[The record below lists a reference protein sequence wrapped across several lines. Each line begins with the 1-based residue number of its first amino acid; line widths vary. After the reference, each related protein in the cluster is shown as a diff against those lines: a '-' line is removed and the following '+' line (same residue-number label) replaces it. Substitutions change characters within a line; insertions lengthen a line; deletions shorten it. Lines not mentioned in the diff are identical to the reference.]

1 MKKWLQKTIGTK
13 KKSRYGLNGA
23 EVETSRA
30 SYSFDDRDRKQRRT
44 LLKKLNLHW
53 RRKKDRSAAGYTR
66 APEPKGYRKVF
77 LAVCLVSAAVLFFK
91 SGGFSLFGML
101 LEDLDYFR
109 ITEIRVEGCRNSS
122 PDEIRAASGVTVS
135 ASLFSVDETQ
145 ITENVRKESL
155 WVDQISVA
163 RHWPDTLI
171 LRVREFS
178 PHALIALG
186 EKDQAELYYLDKNGK
201 AFIKTAYG
209 MDLDFPVITGFEN
222 AEDLDTAPAELDAPL
237 NLLQLAGTNNP
248 NLPVQSISEL
258 HVDDEEGLVL
268 YLVEHPFPIFFG
280 DGDIR
285 KKYVRLRKV
294 LEMLYKPRR
303 TGMDIGRVA
312 YIKMDYLKDKVIVGY
327 DESG

>member
-1 MKKWLQKTIGTK
+1 MKKWLQEKFGSK
-13 KKSRYGLNGA
+13 NRSQYSVNGGG
-23 EVETSRA
+23 VETGRT
-30 SYSFDDRDRKQRRT
+30 SYSFNERDKKQRRT
-44 LLKKLNLHW
+44 LLKKLNLYW
-53 RRKKDRSAAGYTR
+53 TRQKDRGATSYQS
-66 APEPKGYRKVF
+66 APEPKGRRKAL
-77 LAVCLVSAAVLFFK
+77 LALCLVCAAALFFT
-91 SGGFSLFGML
+91 SGGFSLFGLL
-101 LEDLDYFR
+101 LEDIDYFR
-109 ITEIRVEGCRNSS
+109 ITEIRVEGCRNST
-122 PDEIRAASGVTVS
+122 PDEIRTASGVTVS
-135 ASLFSVDETQ
+135 ASMFSVDQ
-145 ITENVRKESL
+145 QKITERVRQESL
-155 WVDQISVA
+155 WVDQVTVA

-171 LRVREFS
+171 LRVREYK

-186 EKDQAELYYLDKNGK
+186 EDDRAELYYLDKNGN
-201 AFIKTAYG
+201 AFIKARFG
-209 MDLDFPVITGFEN
+209 MDLDFPVITGL
-222 AEDLDTAPAELDAPL
+222 EDTGDPDSVPAELAEPL
-237 NLLQLAGTNNP
+237 DLLRLAGTNNP

-258 HVDDEEGLVL
+258 HMDNEEGLVL

>member
-1 MKKWLQKTIGTK
+1 MKKWLQKKFGTK
-13 KKSRYGLNGA
+13 KQSRYTVNGGG
-23 EVETSRA
+23 VETSRA
-30 SYSFDDRDRKQRRT
+30 SYSFNGQDKKQRRT
-44 LLKKLNLHW
+44 LLKKLNLYW
-53 RRKKDRSAAGYTR
+53 SSKKDRGATSYQS
-66 APEPKGYRKVF
+66 APEPKGLRKAL
-77 LAVCLVSAAVLFFK
+77 LALSLVCVAGIFFK
-91 SGGFSLFGML
+91 SGGFSLFGLL
-101 LEDLDYFR
+101 LEDIDYFR
-109 ITEIRVEGCRNSS
+109 ITEIKVEGCRNSS
-122 PDEIRAASGVTVS
+122 PDEIRAASGVMVS
-135 ASLFSVDETQ
+135 ASLFSVDQ
-145 ITENVRKESL
+145 QRITENVRKESL

-171 LRVREFS
+171 LRVHEFK

-186 EKDQAELYYLDKNGK
+186 QEDRAELYYLDKNGY
-201 AFIKTAYG
+201 AFIKTTFG
-209 MDLDFPVITGFEN
+209 MDLDFPVITGFED
-222 AEDLDTAPAELDAPL
+222 AGDQESAPAGLEGPLD
-237 NLLQLAGTNNP
+237 LLRLAGTNNP

-258 HVDDEEGLVL
+258 HMDEQEGLVL

>member
-1 MKKWLQKTIGTK
+1 
-13 KKSRYGLNGA
+13 
-23 EVETSRA
+23 
-30 SYSFDDRDRKQRRT
+30 
-44 LLKKLNLHW
+44 LL
-53 RRKKDRSAAGYTR
+53 
-66 APEPKGYRKVF
+66 F
-77 LAVCLVSAAVLFFK
+77 LCLGFAAVLFFK
-91 SGGFSLFGML
+91 SGGFSLFGLL

-122 PDEIRAASGVTVS
+122 PDEIRAASGVMVS
-135 ASLFSVDETQ
+135 ASLFFVDQ
-145 ITENVRKESL
+145 KKITAKVRKESL

-171 LRVREFS
+171 LRVLEFK

-186 EKDQAELYYLDKNGK
+186 EEDRAELYYLDKNGN
-201 AFIKTAYG
+201 AFIKTAFG
-209 MDLDFPVITGFEN
+209 MDLDFPVITGL
-222 AEDLDTAPAELDAPL
+222 EDAGELDTVPTELDAPL
-237 NLLQLAGTNNP
+237 DLLRLAGTNNP
-248 NLPVQSISEL
+248 NLPVPSISEL

-285 KKYVRLRKV
+285 KKYIRLRKV

>member
-1 MKKWLQKTIGTK
+1 MKKWLQKKSSAK
-13 KKSRYGLNGA
+13 KKNPYAVNGGG
-23 EVETSRA
+23 VDTGRA
-30 SYSFDDRDRKQRRT
+30 SYHFNERDRKQRRT
-44 LLKKLNLHW
+44 LLKKLNLYW
-53 RRKKDRSAAGYTR
+53 SRRKDRRPATYQSQPPPSIR
-66 APEPKGYRKVF
+66 RK
-77 LAVCLVSAAVLFFK
+77 LLLSLCLVCAAVLFFK
-91 SGGFSLFGML
+91 SGGFSLFGLL
-101 LEDLDYFR
+101 LEDIDYFR
-109 ITEIRVEGCRNSS
+109 ITEIRVEGSTNST
-122 PDEIRAASGVTVS
+122 PEEIRAASGVTVS
-135 ASLFSVDETQ
+135 TSLLSVDERQ

-163 RHWPDTLI
+163 RQWPDTLI
-171 LRVREFS
+171 LKVREYK

-186 EKDQAELYYLDKNGK
+186 EEERAELYYLDSKGN
-201 AFIKTAYG
+201 AFIKTARD
-209 MDLDFPVITGFEN
+209 MDLDFPVITGLEGEVDL
-222 AEDLDTAPAELDAPL
+222 EDVSSDLQGPLD
-237 NLLQLAGTNNP
+237 LLRLAGTNNP

-258 HVDDEEGLVL
+258 HVDDKEGLVL

-285 KKYVRLRKV
+285 KKYLRLRKV